1 MLCASY
7 CRFSKEQNLLTL
19 TIEAPHLGPTGSCFK
34 DGSEEQDFRWIQ
46 LSQPSSIT
54 LRLFESNN
62 DVLKFES
69 RLKEFLMN
77 CQSQSLPI
85 MTRGLPVSPYWTTTD
100 DRLVEAPITRVVY
113 DQQSEHQHI
122 MVLDTTDFGKLLV
135 LDDQANLG
143 ESDLVYT
150 TTLMGGGDEDYKD
163 KQVYF
168 DRSPKHVVEG
178 WETIFFQVLILGG
191 GDGALL
197 CELLKHQPTKVRGH

>member
-1 MLCASY
+1 MARLEAASKTAPKN
-7 CRFSKEQNLLTL
+7 RISGEKTFSARLLPS
-19 TIEAPHLGPTGSCFK
+19 TI
-34 DGSEEQDFRWIQ
+34 
-46 LSQPSSIT
+46 
-54 LRLFESNN
+54 RLFESNN

-77 CQSQSLPI
+77 CRSQSLPI

-113 DQQSEHQHI
+113 DQQSDHQHI

-150 TTLMGGGDEDYKD
+150 TTLMGGGSEDYKD
-163 KQVYF
+163 KQVWTQ
-168 DRSPKHVVEG
+168 K
-178 WETIFFQVLILGG
+178 ILLGEVG
-191 GDGALL
+191 KKFHR
-197 CELLKHQPTKVRGH
+197 C